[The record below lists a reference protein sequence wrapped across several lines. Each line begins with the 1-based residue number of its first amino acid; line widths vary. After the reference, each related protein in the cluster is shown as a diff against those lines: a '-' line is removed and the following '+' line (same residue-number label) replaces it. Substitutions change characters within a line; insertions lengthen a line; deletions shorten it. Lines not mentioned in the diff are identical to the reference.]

1 MEYNGMN
8 NIENVSRE
16 VVVVE
21 YVQGVRPVP
30 SYMQKLVEEYVAR
43 QQLVDGCTDYPQELD
58 DEMNVLYD
66 AMVILA

>member
-16 VVVVE
+16 AVVVE

-30 SYMQKLVEEYVAR
+30 GYMQKLVEEYVAR
-43 QQLVDGCTDYPQELD
+43 QQLVDGCAGHPQELD